1 MFWAILLFAN
11 GTALLLF
18 NQTLVGA
25 LYNLTLPAPPLSAP
39 VVYNNMTPVPAVLA
53 GDVLTVPVLGHAL
66 ITVKYVPRTRVVDG
80 ALAFNVT
87 EGYYVI
93 WAERGVLLLPTLQII
108 NYTLDK
114 NALVVIAKGPG
125 TVAYTLQ
132 GRGQTPTTTATTS
145 PAPTPA
151 TTTTA
156 MTTTTAITTTTP
168 TPAQAQQTGA
178 SPSTTSTTQTP
189 QPPPAATSST
199 AQSPRPT
206 PGAAPSG
213 GGPPPGF
220 GWVPVAAAGVAA
232 AAAAGVGYA
241 VLRNRGKKSGGDLN
255 ETDSAVLEYVRR
267 TGGVYEAEI
276 ARALGLPRTTVFKA
290 VRRLEREGLVE
301 VEKRDGRNYVKPK

>member
-1 MFWAILLFAN
+1 MFWAILIFAN

-18 NQTLVGA
+18 NQTLVGT

-132 GRGQTPTTTATTS
+132 GTSPVPTAT
-145 PAPTPA
+145 A
-151 TTTTA
+151 TTTT
-156 MTTTTAITTTTP
+156 TP
-168 TPAQAQQTGA
+168 PAQTQQTTA
-178 SPSTTSTTQTP
+178 SPSTTSATETQ

-199 AQSPRPT
+199 AQSPGPT
-206 PGAAPSG
+206 A
-213 GGPPPGF
+213 
-220 GWVPVAAAGVAA
+220 
-232 AAAAGVGYA
+232 
-241 VLRNRGKKSGGDLN
+241 
-255 ETDSAVLEYVRR
+255 
-267 TGGVYEAEI
+267 
-276 ARALGLPRTTVFKA
+276 
-290 VRRLEREGLVE
+290 
-301 VEKRDGRNYVKPK
+301 

>member
-1 MFWAILLFAN
+1 VFWAILIFAN

-18 NQTLVGA
+18 NQTLVGT

-39 VVYNNMTPVPAVLA
+39 VVYNNMTPVPAVLT

-108 NYTLDK
+108 NYTIDK
-114 NALVVIAKGPG
+114 NAIVLIAKGPG

-132 GRGQTPTTTATTS
+132 GTGPIPTAT
-145 PAPTPA
+145 A
-151 TTTTA
+151 T
-156 MTTTTAITTTTP
+156 TTTTP
-168 TPAQAQQTGA
+168 TPLPAQTQQTTA
-178 SPSTTSTTQTP
+178 SPSTTSAAPIQ
-189 QPPPAATSST
+189 QPPPAATTST
-199 AQSPRPT
+199 IQSPSPT

-213 GGPPPGF
+213 GGLQEGLNWLP
-220 GWVPVAAAGVAA
+220 AAVAGVSVAVAGAA
-232 AAAAGVGYA
+232 YA
-241 VLRNRGKKSGGDLN
+241 MLRNRGKKSGNGLN
-255 ETDSAVLEYVRR
+255 ETDSVVLDYVRR
-267 TGGVYEAEI
+267 TGGVYEADI

-290 VRRLEREGLVE
+290 VRRLEREGLVK
-301 VEKRDGRNYVKPK
+301 VEKRNGRNYVKPR